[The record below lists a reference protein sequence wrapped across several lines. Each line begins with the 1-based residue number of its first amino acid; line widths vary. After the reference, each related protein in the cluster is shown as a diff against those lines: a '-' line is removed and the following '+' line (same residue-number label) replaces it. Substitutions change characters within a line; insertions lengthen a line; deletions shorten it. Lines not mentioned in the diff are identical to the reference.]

1 VETREFRGT
10 PSASNLQIEFFRN
23 LLEMTPSNSTM
34 FLKETQAVLQYVPAE
49 LKDLVNSKLKGKA
62 LRAAL
67 RAILSKY

>member
-1 VETREFRGT
+1 MTFNQL
-10 PSASNLQIEFFRN
+10 PKQIRKHY
-23 LLEMTPSNSTM
+23 LGGLEMTPSNSTM

>member
-1 VETREFRGT
+1 
-10 PSASNLQIEFFRN
+10 
-23 LLEMTPSNSTM
+23 M